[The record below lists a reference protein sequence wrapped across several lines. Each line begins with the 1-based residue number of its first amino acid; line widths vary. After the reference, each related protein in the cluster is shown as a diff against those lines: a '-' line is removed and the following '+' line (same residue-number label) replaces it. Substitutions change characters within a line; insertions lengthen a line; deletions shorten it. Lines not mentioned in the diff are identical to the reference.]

1 MKKMAESIKHG
12 NVILYRE
19 RSLGSGAFG
28 EVCLATCGELPC
40 AAKIIHSALIN
51 PENSGAVQQLEM
63 FEQECRL
70 LSQVKHPNIVQYL
83 DTKRDN
89 TSQPLVLLME
99 LCDCNLTAYLERST
113 HPLLYCTQVNICH
126 DIALALAYLHTNDVA
141 HRDLTSNNVLMVG
154 GRAKVTDFGM
164 SKLLSQAKRLTACP
178 GNAYYMSPESFRE
191 PPEYTQKLDCFS
203 WGVLAIQ
210 ILTRKFPEPGP
221 SHKIVRDAKSPVGE
235 KHVPVPEEDRRKS
248 HISLIASDHPLLV
261 IAKTCLSYHEKQR
274 PSSQDLC
281 KELTKLKE
289 SEKYSTEE
297 IPVDPDGCKQEI
309 DSFKKRVENLAQEL
323 TVLQDKLTQKD
334 NRLAE
339 QESQMEMLKADLQ
352 EKEKSVHVRE
362 QQLERI
368 SEAMRAE
375 VKQAMEK
382 QAELVKIKAEHS
394 EVLQSKDKEILNLQL
409 LVGSLQRQMVDQSQE
424 MKDRQR
430 SQTMDVALQSFSTIA
445 EDAKKAIASMYWQD
459 GKNAPMEMSR
469 GAAAVHGDTAYF
481 RPAGSKTIHV
491 YQNVSGKEL
500 WSSLPECPFGAFSLC
515 IIGTTCTT
523 VGGYDNNYTNVLLS
537 LTRNRWLR
545 RFPAMPTPRS
555 LSAVAYSE
563 KAVIVAGGR
572 SEVGNLD
579 TVEIMDAY
587 TKQWSAA
594 SCVPHPFAIASAAI
608 CGNQLYLTGGYD
620 ETQHSCKCT
629 FVCSLSDPLS
639 PQTWSKVE
647 DTATMRCSLVNLGGN
662 LVAVGG
668 EHEFDM
674 YTRKIQCYNPDNNSW
689 SVVGRMK
696 TGRADPLVAVLSSG
710 RLVVVG
716 GVVMDKQLKTDSVE
730 VATLLY
736 KMY

>member
-1 MKKMAESIKHG
+1 MPRLEHG
-12 NVILYRE
+12 SVILHKE

-28 EVCLATCGELPC
+28 EVCLATCGELLC

-51 PENSGAVQQLEM
+51 AENSGAVRQLEM
-63 FEQECRL
+63 FEQECGL

-83 DTKRDN
+83 DTRRD
-89 TSQPLVLLME
+89 SIPHPLVLLME
-99 LCDCNLTAYLERST
+99 LCDCNLTSYLERSA

-126 DIALALAYLHTNDVA
+126 DIARALAYLHTNDVI
-141 HRDLTSNNVLMVG
+141 HRDLTSNNVLLVG
-154 GRAKVTDFGM
+154 GRAKVTDFGT
-164 SKLLSQAKRLTACP
+164 SKLLSQAKRLTTCP
-178 GNAYYMSPESFRE
+178 GNAYYMPPEALRE

-203 WGVLAIQ
+203 WGVLVIQ

-235 KHVPVPEEDRRKS
+235 KHVPILEEERRES
-248 HISLIASDHPLLV
+248 HISLIDPDHPLLP
-261 IAKTCLSYHEKQR
+261 IAKTCLSYHEKKR

-289 SEKYSTEE
+289 TKTYSTEE
-297 IPVDPDGCKQEI
+297 VPVDPDGCRQEI
-309 DSFKKRVENLAQEL
+309 DSFKKRVEALSQEL

-334 NRLAE
+334 SSLAN
-339 QESQMEMLKADLQ
+339 QESQIEMLKADLQ
-352 EKEKSVHVRE
+352 GQKDLVRARE
-362 QQLERI
+362 EQLERI

-375 VKQAMEK
+375 VRQALEK
-382 QAELVKIKAEHS
+382 QGELTKVKAEHN
-394 EVLQSKDKEILNLQL
+394 EVIQGKEKEINNLRL
-409 LVGSLQRQMVDQSQE
+409 LVGSLQRQMADQSQE
-424 MKDRQR
+424 RKHKQR
-430 SQTMDVALQSFSTIA
+430 SETMAVALQSLSTIA
-445 EDAKKAIASMYWQD
+445 EDSKKAIDSMYWQD
-459 GKNAPMEMSR
+459 GKTAPMEMSR
-469 GAAAVHGDTAYF
+469 GAAAVHDDTAYF

-491 YQNVSGKEL
+491 YQNISGKEQ
-500 WSSLPECPFGAFSLC
+500 WSSLPECPFGSFSLC
-515 IIGTTCTT
+515 IIGTACTT

-572 SEVGNLD
+572 SEAGNLD
-579 TVEIMDAY
+579 TVEIMDTY

-594 SCVPHPFAIASAAI
+594 SCVPHPFAIASAAV

-620 ETQHSCKCT
+620 ETQYSCKCT

-639 PQTWSKVE
+639 PQAWSKVG
-647 DTATMRCSLVNLGGN
+647 DISTMRCSLVNLGGN

-668 EHEFDM
+668 EREPNT
-674 YTRKIQCYNPDNNSW
+674 YIRKIQCYNPDNNSW

-716 GVVMDKQLKTDSVE
+716 GVVMDNQLKTDSVE

-736 KMY
+736 KMC